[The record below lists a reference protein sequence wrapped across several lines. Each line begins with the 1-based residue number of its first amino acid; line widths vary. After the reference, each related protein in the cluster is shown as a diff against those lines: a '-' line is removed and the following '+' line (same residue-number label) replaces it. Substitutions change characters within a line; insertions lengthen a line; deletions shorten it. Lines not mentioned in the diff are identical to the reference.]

1 MIVHLRI
8 VGALMALLVV
18 MHLFVPSRLRWRE
31 ELARLSTINRQI
43 FHVHTMFIV
52 LLLALFAGL
61 FVVYAEALLEPAP
74 LSRAVLGGLTIFWTL
89 RLLTQWFVYSP
100 EVWRGNRFNTTV
112 HAVISLVWI
121 YVAGVCATALWTSIN
136 SVN

>member
-18 MHLFVPSRLRWRE
+18 MHAFVPRRLRWRE

-43 FHVHTMFIV
+43 FQVHTLFIV
-52 LLLALFAGL
+52 LLLALFAVL
-61 FVVYAEALLEPAP
+61 FAIYAEALLEPGP
-74 LSRAVLGGLTIFWTL
+74 LSRAVLTGLTIFWTL

-100 EVWRGNRFNTTV
+100 EVWRGNRLNTTV
-112 HAVISLVWI
+112 HAVISMVWI
-121 YVAGVCATALWTSIN
+121 YVAGVCAAALWTNIN

>member
-8 VGALMALLVV
+8 VGAVMALLVV
-18 MHLFVPSRLRWRE
+18 MHAFVPGRLRWRE

-43 FHVHTMFIV
+43 FKVHTMFIV
-52 LLLALFAGL
+52 LLLALFAVL
-61 FVVYAEALLEPAP
+61 FTAYAEALLEPGP
-74 LSRAVLGGLTIFWTL
+74 LSRAVLTGLTVFWTL

-100 EVWRGNRFNTTV
+100 EVWRGNRFNTVV
-112 HAVISLVWI
+112 HAVISMVWI
-121 YVAGVCATALWTSIN
+121 YVAGVCAAALWTNIN

>member
-18 MHLFVPSRLRWRE
+18 MHLFVPGRLRWRE

-43 FHVHTMFIV
+43 FYVHTIFIV
-52 LLLALFAGL
+52 LLLALLAVLFAA
-61 FVVYAEALLEPAP
+61 YAEALLEPGP
-74 LSRAVLGGLTIFWTL
+74 LSRAVLTGLTIFWTL

-100 EVWRGNRFNTTV
+100 EVWRGNRFNTAV
-112 HAVISLVWI
+112 HAVISVVWI
-121 YVAGVCATALWTSIN
+121 YVVGVCATALWTNIN

>member
-8 VGALMALLVV
+8 VGVLMVLLVV
-18 MHLFVPSRLRWRE
+18 MHLFVPAKLRWRE
-31 ELARLSTINRQI
+31 ELARLSPINRQI
-43 FHVHTMFIV
+43 FQVHTMFIV
-52 LLLALFAGL
+52 LLLAMFAVLFAG
-61 FVVYAEALLEPAP
+61 YAEALLAPGP

-100 EVWRGNRFNTTV
+100 EVWRGNRCNTAV
-112 HAVISLVWI
+112 HAVISVVWI
-121 YVAGVCATALWTSIN
+121 YVAGVCATALWTNIN

>member
-18 MHLFVPSRLRWRE
+18 MHAFVPRRLRWRE

-43 FHVHTMFIV
+43 FQVHTLFIV
-52 LLLALFAGL
+52 LLLAFFAVLFAI
-61 FVVYAEALLEPAP
+61 YAEALLEPGP
-74 LSRAVLGGLTIFWTL
+74 LSRAVLTGLTIFWTL

-100 EVWRGNRFNTTV
+100 EVWHGNRFNTTV

-121 YVAGVCATALWTSIN
+121 YVAGVCAAALWTNIN